1 MTPTH
6 PGDYPVPW
14 FTPHH
19 RTLPIMHRPTLT
31 LLTATLL
38 ASPLLAAAPKDGWY
52 RNLGEAR
59 QVARD
64 SGQPLFVVFR
74 CET

>member
-1 MTPTH
+1 
-6 PGDYPVPW
+6 
-14 FTPHH
+14 
-19 RTLPIMHRPTLT
+19 MHRPTLT

>member
-1 MTPTH
+1 
-6 PGDYPVPW
+6 
-14 FTPHH
+14 
-19 RTLPIMHRPTLT
+19 MHRPALA

-52 RNLGEAR
+52 RNLEEAR
-59 QVARD
+59 REARE
-64 SGQPLFVVFR
+64 SKRPLFVVFR